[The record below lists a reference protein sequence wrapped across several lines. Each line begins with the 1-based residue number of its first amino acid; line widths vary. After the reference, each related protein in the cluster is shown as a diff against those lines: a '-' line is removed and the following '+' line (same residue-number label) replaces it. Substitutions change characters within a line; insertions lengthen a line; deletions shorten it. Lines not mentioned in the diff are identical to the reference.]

1 MSLQVGIVGLPNVG
15 KSCIFNALTQ
25 AGARV
30 EVVDIAGL
38 VEGAHRGEGLGNQ
51 FLGNL
56 REVDALLHVL
66 RCFGGEVTHVAGE
79 IDPLQD
85 LEIVDL
91 ELQLAD
97 LGVVERRLDKI
108 AHEAQVGVKEARAQQ
123 APMGRFA
130 EALRAGTPLRQ
141 LQLDG
146 SDTQMARH
154 LGLLTDKP
162 VLVVAN
168 CDEQQIRDGD
178 DTLSQ
183 LSEGLSASGVEM
195 MALAAQLESEI
206 GQLDDVEER
215 AIFLADLG
223 LQEPGLDRLARHA
236 YGLLGLITFYTFVG
250 GKELRAWSV
259 PKNSPAPKAAGAIHT
274 DLERGFIRAEVL
286 SFEDFV
292 GCGGEAAARGRG
304 LLRSEGKDYRVQD
317 GDVVHFRFN
326 V

>member
-30 EVVDIAGL
+30 ENFPFCTVDPNHGIVPLPDRRLDELVALLSPPKVTPATLEVVDIAGL

-154 LGLLTDKP
+154 LGT
-162 VLVVAN
+162 
-168 CDEQQIRDGD
+168 Q
-178 DTLSQ
+178 
-183 LSEGLSASGVEM
+183 
-195 MALAAQLESEI
+195 I

-274 DLERGFIRAEVL
+274 DFERGFIRAEVL

-292 GCGGEAAARGRG
+292 
-304 LLRSEGKDYRVQD
+304 S
-317 GDVVHFRFN
+317 
-326 V
+326 